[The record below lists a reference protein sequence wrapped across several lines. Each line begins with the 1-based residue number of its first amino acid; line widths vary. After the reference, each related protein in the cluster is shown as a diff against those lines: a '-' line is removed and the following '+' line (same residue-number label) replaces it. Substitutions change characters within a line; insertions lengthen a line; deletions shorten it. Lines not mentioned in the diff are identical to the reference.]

1 MEWSDEA
8 IVIGVRRLGES
19 DVILEALTRA
29 HGRHLG
35 VVRGG
40 RSRRWQ
46 PSLQAG
52 NGLNVTWRARLDEQL
67 GMYTVEPM
75 DMRAARFIDDAS
87 ALYSLSTMGA
97 LLRLLPERD
106 PHEALYDTVKIV
118 LDALGDVAMTAPLL
132 VRFELA
138 MLGELGFGLDL
149 TECALTGAREGL
161 VYVSPKTGRAVT
173 EAAGEPWKDRLLS
186 LPAFLVRGRPDD
198 HPTPEEIAAGF
209 ALTGHFLETH
219 IFGPRGLEMPE
230 SRASFIALAAKST

>member
-19 DVILEALTRA
+19 DVILEALTRH

-67 GMYTVEPM
+67 GMFTVEPI
-75 DMRAARFIDDAS
+75 DMRAARFIEDAS
-87 ALYSLSTMGA
+87 ALYALSTIGT

-118 LDALGDVAMTAPLL
+118 LEALGDVAMTAPLL
-132 VRFELA
+132 IRFELA

-149 TECALTGAREGL
+149 NECALTGARDGL

-173 EAAGEPWKDRLLS
+173 REAGEPWKDRLLS
-186 LPAFLVRGRPDD
+186 LPRFMSEGRADLAPAAD
-198 HPTPEEIAAGF
+198 EILQGF
-209 ALTGHFLETH
+209 AITGHFLEQH

-230 SRASFIALAAKST
+230 SRASFIALASKST

>member
-67 GMYTVEPM
+67 GMFAVEPI

-87 ALYSLSTMGA
+87 ALYALSTMGA

-173 EAAGEPWKDRLLS
+173 EAAGEPWKDRLLA
-186 LPAFLVRGRPDD
+186 LPRFMSEGRADLAPAPD
-198 HPTPEEIAAGF
+198 EVAQGF

>member
-19 DVILEALTRA
+19 DVILEALTRH

-67 GMYTVEPM
+67 GMFTVEPI
-75 DMRAARFIDDAS
+75 DMRAARFIEDAS
-87 ALYSLSTMGA
+87 ALYALSTIGT

-118 LDALGDVAMTAPLL
+118 LEALGDVAMTAPLL
-132 VRFELA
+132 IRFELA

-149 TECALTGAREGL
+149 NECALTGARDGL

-173 EAAGEPWKDRLLS
+173 REAGEPWKDRLLS
-186 LPAFLVRGRPDD
+186 LPRFMSEGRADLAPAAD
-198 HPTPEEIAAGF
+198 EILQGF
-209 ALTGHFLETH
+209 ALTGHFLEQH

-230 SRASFIALAAKST
+230 SRASFIALASKST

>member
-19 DVILEALTRA
+19 DVILEALTKY

-75 DMRAARFIDDAS
+75 EMRAARFIDDAS
-87 ALYSLSTMGA
+87 ALYALSTIGA

-118 LDALGDVAMTAPLL
+118 LDAFGDVAMTAPLL

-173 EAAGEPWKDRLLS
+173 EAAGEPWKDRLLT
-186 LPAFLVRGRPDD
+186 LPRFMSEGRADGAPS
-198 HPTPEEIAAGF
+198 PEEIAAGF

-230 SRASFIALAAKST
+230 SRASFIALASKST

>member
-87 ALYSLSTMGA
+87 ALYALSTMGA

-173 EAAGEPWKDRLLS
+173 EAAGEPWKDRLLA
-186 LPAFLVRGRPDD
+186 LPRFMSAGRADGAPSPD
-198 HPTPEEIAAGF
+198 EIAAGF